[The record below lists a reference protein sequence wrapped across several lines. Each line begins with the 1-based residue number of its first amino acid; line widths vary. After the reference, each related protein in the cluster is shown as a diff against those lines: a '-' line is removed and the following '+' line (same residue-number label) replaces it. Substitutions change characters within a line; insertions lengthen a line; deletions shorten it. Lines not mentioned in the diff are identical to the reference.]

1 MTTNKLEM
9 TTEVAA
15 LETAMRKQRDAM
27 NNLNVSYG
35 GKNGGINRWNLNTAN
50 EQLAE
55 NLEIIAFYENLLN
68 EAKAATA
75 ELQST
80 IHAMPEL
87 IAYEKAE
94 YAAEYAQA

>member
-35 GKNGGINRWNLNTAN
+35 GKNGGINRWNLDTTN

-94 YAAEYAQA
+94 YAADWA